1 MSHDFFKELVRRIKS
16 DFLYGIPEGEWLSIY
31 HKSYP
36 DGEEYI
42 MIDCGKYHYYT
53 NKNGTEKYD
62 FPEVKDDA
70 E

>member
-31 HKSYP
+31 HKSYG
-36 DGEEYI
+36 DGEEII
-42 MIDCGKYHYYT
+42 MIDCGKCHYFT
-53 NKNGTEKYD
+53 NTKGKEEYK
-62 FPEVKDDA
+62 FSEGQSDA